1 MLQFETLV
9 KAAGITDEAL
19 LRSPAISA
27 AIGRMDGTKVAAAAT
42 TIEFGRPDVSLEEML
57 TEIGTKLAMAH
68 LRQRQIDA
76 GLASLD
82 VLTGT
87 TKEANI
93 LSRLLGRAA
102 PAAARAGQAAHAAEA
117 VLPAAEQMTHLVGTQ
132 AGVGRVN
139 RAMGDALGAGFAREI
154 PAYARDVAHG
164 GTFTPME
171 LPLKRPVA
179 AAPAPAGALRT
190 KARPTM
196 SMPAAEMPAMHTRT
210 GTGGV
215 SRAVNMGPGGAG
227 ILPHAPTPGGAT
239 TFQGVPGASAGSTEA
254 PAMFNLADLMKG
266 QKQAADAQLLNDAL
280 LSGAMIGGPM
290 AAVAAPMNAWAA
302 PDNVKGEAFLRPALN
317 LGVGATGGGAVG
329 HLGGALLG
337 RATGSR
343 NVEGVLRGLGTLS
356 GAVGGSVAMNDLSRG
371 LVPYSDSYD
380 AWLSGGGVPEKRAS
394 ETSTALREKTAVSTT
409 WINDMVRNYAADGAG
424 PAANRLG
431 RLQQASADNLHRSN
445 ILWNAMEQDMKLWPR
460 LSNAWNKR
468 YTLGA
473 RSGRETLP
481 DAQIH
486 TRIEDEARDNTVKG
500 LLQSL
505 RTTRAPAIPNI

>member
-102 PAAARAGQAAHAAEA
+102 PAAARAGHAAET

-196 SMPAAEMPAMHTRT
+196 SMPAVEMPAMHTRT

-215 SRAVNMGPGGAG
+215 SPAVNMGPGGAG

-239 TFQGVPGASAGSTEA
+239 TFQGVPGAGAGSVEA

-302 PDNVKGEAFLRPALN
+302 PDDVKGEAFLRPALN

-337 RATGSR
+337 RATGNR
-343 NVEGVLRGLGTLS
+343 TAEGVLRGLGTLS
-356 GAVGGSVAMNDLSRG
+356 GAVGGSIAMNDLSRG
-371 LVPYSDSYD
+371 LVPYSDSYA
-380 AWLSGGGVPEKRAS
+380 AWLGGGVPEKIDAL
-394 ETSTALREKTAVSTT
+394 TSAPLTVP
-409 WINDMVRNYAADGAG
+409 AG
-424 PAANRLG
+424 
-431 RLQQASADNLHRSN
+431 
-445 ILWNAMEQDMKLWPR
+445 
-460 LSNAWNKR
+460 
-468 YTLGA
+468 
-473 RSGRETLP
+473 
-481 DAQIH
+481 
-486 TRIEDEARDNTVKG
+486 TV
-500 LLQSL
+500 
-505 RTTRAPAIPNI
+505 PNI